1 MVMYPVNVR
10 HKGQVT
16 IPASIRDELG
26 LKEGDRLLVQRRGQ
40 EIVLILQGD
49 VVDPTAGAFKDY
61 ARGKHLS
68 PEQIREVAAKSIADQ
83 VMSELKEIERDRL
96 NHVH

>member
-40 EIVLILQGD
+40 EIVLVSPAN

-61 ARGKHLS
+61 AKGKYLT
-68 PEQIREVAAKSIADQ
+68 PEEIRQVAAQSIADE
-83 VMSELKEIERDRL
+83 VMSELEEIERDRR

>member
-16 IPASIRDELG
+16 IPASIRDEMG

-40 EIVLILQGD
+40 EIVLVSPED
-49 VVDPTAGAFKDY
+49 VVDPTAGAFRQY
-61 ARGKHLS
+61 TNGEFLT
-68 PEQIREVAAKSIADQ
+68 PEQIREIAAQSIADE
-83 VMSELKEIERDRL
+83 VMAKMEEIERNRR

>member
-16 IPASIRDELG
+16 IPASIRDEMG

-40 EIVLILQGD
+40 EIVLVSPAD
-49 VVDPTAGAFKDY
+49 VIDPTAGAFKDY
-61 ARGKHLS
+61 AKGKHLE
-68 PEQIREVAAKSIADQ
+68 PGEIREIAAQSIADE
-83 VMSELKEIERDRL
+83 VMAKMEEIERDRR